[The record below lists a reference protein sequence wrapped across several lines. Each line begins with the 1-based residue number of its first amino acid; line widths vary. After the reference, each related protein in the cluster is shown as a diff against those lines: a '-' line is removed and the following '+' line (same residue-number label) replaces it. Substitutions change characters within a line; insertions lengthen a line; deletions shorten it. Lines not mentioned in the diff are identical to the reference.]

1 MTSAPP
7 RPAAA
12 PRPSELVPGRVA
24 PATQQ
29 QRRLRYRATLAG
41 IRARAA
47 VSAATSVQRRR
58 ALQICGAANLLT
70 ALGIRVQ
77 VVQPATPWPRERQHR
92 LLVVENSAGVFGDL
106 ALLVGV
112 PRTAAGWTD
121 VADRVLPVRTPSR
134 PPLRDV
140 TDAVVCPVT
149 IACRSG
155 AEPLLLPPRTVS
167 EVIELRDL
175 VIEVVLLP
183 ARTEQQRAA

>member
-7 RPAAA
+7 RPAVASLPPA
-12 PRPSELVPGRVA
+12 GRA
-24 PATQQ
+24 TAATQQ
-29 QRRLRYRATLAG
+29 QRRLRYQATLAG

-47 VSAATSVQRRR
+47 VMPATSAQRRR
-58 ALQICGAANLLT
+58 ALQVCGAANLLT
-70 ALGIRVQ
+70 ALGIRVH

-92 LLVVENSAGVFGDL
+92 LLVENSAGVFGEL

-112 PRTAAGWTD
+112 PRTAGGWSD
-121 VADRVLPVRTPSR
+121 VADRVLPVRTAAR

-149 IACRSG
+149 IRYRSAAG
-155 AEPLLLPPRTVS
+155 PLLTPPRTLP

-175 VIEVVLLP
+175 VIEVRLHP
-183 ARTEQQRAA
+183 ARQEQQRAA